1 MPPGR
6 DSTRTLRSS
15 ADTGGYL
22 PTLDG
27 WRAIAIALVMIDH
40 AFNSTVCG
48 VGSTR
53 WCNAL
58 KVGQTGVN
66 LFFGISGYLITC
78 RLLRERDLTGQ
89 ISRSAFYIRRV
100 FRILPAAVT
109 YLAGVALLAACGLI
123 VVSRGELFGSLFFYR
138 NYLGPQAGFYTNH
151 FWSLSVEEHFYIL
164 WPSLLIVLC
173 LWVPRRAAV
182 VTFGSALAIVAWRQ
196 VVLLHS
202 VIVTGAVARN
212 FNMRTDV
219 RLDALLLGAS
229 AALALWT
236 SPALR
241 RFVDAVGIGWWWCVA
256 AIYVVVA
263 AHFGLRPTVWEGAL
277 VPALL
282 VWTVAHPSSA
292 VGRILELPALRWV
305 GRVSYSLYVWQQFFF
320 PPWTIALA
328 TRRAGRA
335 RVRDRELLSDR
346 TSDGQGRPSARGTR
360 RARPQA
366 GGRSSNRTAATGHR
380 CTHARGRLT
389 GASDRPVPSSIGRR
403 GACAV

>member
-1 MPPGR
+1 MAGDARCRQEGMTPGR
-6 DSTRTLRSS
+6 DSTPTSRST

-27 WRAIAIALVMIDH
+27 WRAIAIALVITDH
-40 AFNSTVCG
+40 AFNSSVCG
-48 VGSTR
+48 AGSTT

-58 KVGQTGVN
+58 KIGQTGVN
-66 LFFGISGYLITC
+66 LFFGISGYLITS
-78 RLLRERDLTGQ
+78 RLLRERDLTGE
-89 ISRSAFYIRRV
+89 ISRSAFYIRRA
-100 FRILPAAVT
+100 FRILPAALT
-109 YLAGVALLAACGLI
+109 YLAGVALLAACGFI
-123 VVSRGELFGSLFFYR
+123 VVSRRELLGSLFFYR
-138 NYLGPQAGFYTNH
+138 NYLGPQAGFYTTH

-164 WPSLLIVLC
+164 WPSLLIALC
-173 LWVPRRAAV
+173 LWVPRRAAA
-182 VTFGSALAIVAWRQ
+182 VTFGSALAIAAWRQ
-196 VVLLHS
+196 VALLHS
-202 VIVTGAVARN
+202 VVVTGGLDRN

-241 RFVDAVGIGWWWCVA
+241 RFVDSVRLGWWCCVA

-292 VGRILELPALRWV
+292 VGRILERPVLRWV

-320 PPWTIALA
+320 PPWTMAAPWPRLQRWPLA
-328 TRRAGRA
+328 VPATLACATASYYLIERPMIKLGHQLAARVTRGREAAAGRPI
-335 RVRDRELLSDR
+335 EPL
-346 TSDGQGRPSARGTR
+346 
-360 RARPQA
+360 
-366 GGRSSNRTAATGHR
+366 
-380 CTHARGRLT
+380 
-389 GASDRPVPSSIGRR
+389 RPVTEGLTPEG
-403 GACAV
+403 V